1 MKGGCEMNELQTTIQ
16 GMTVNEICA
25 NPDSY
30 PEEVVAAA
38 FDALNVIKKQIRENE
53 VNLSANMIRRMRED
67 NATKI
72 PFINVKGEQKYLT
85 LKKGAMKV
93 NPTIKDIEAFIIKTG
108 LAPKML
114 GEHKFVPH
122 SWGKCK
128 ELRKMGG
135 DLQVVIDEIYI
146 EGSPSLT
153 VTE

>member
-1 MKGGCEMNELQTTIQ
+1 MNELQTTIQ
-16 GMTVNEICA
+16 GMTVHEICTS
-25 NPDSY
+25 PDNY

-38 FDALNVIKKQIRENE
+38 FDALKDIKSQLREYETNI
-53 VNLSANMIRRMRED
+53 SGNMIRRMRED

-146 EGSPSLT
+146 EGAPSLT